1 MSKKALRV
9 LVLVDIREDADD
21 DDAVREAI
29 KDKLQE
35 SIDDDSLDYTVEE
48 SEEEDFG

>member
-9 LVLVDIREDADD
+9 LVIIDIREDIDD
-21 DDAVREAI
+21 DDAVRSAI

-35 SIDDDSLDYTVEE
+35 CIDDDSLDYEVDQM
-48 SEEEDFG
+48 EEDDFE